1 MNSVLALMAVVN
13 FFHLFATVAWIGGMT
28 TNMFILLPSAKTALD
43 PPSMGKLM
51 GAVMK
56 RFRVLV
62 YTSIVVLVITGAV
75 ITRFDVSYP
84 GFFQLGSI
92 WSIMAL
98 IKHII
103 IVIMIIIVIIAFE
116 GIGKKAAKLAAKGPS
131 PEVAAIQKKQ
141 IGIASFGFILG
152 IIVLV
157 LTAIMTAVSF
167 TT

>member
-1 MNSVLALMAVVN
+1 MDSILALMAVAN

-28 TNMFILLPSAKTALD
+28 TNMIILLPSAKSALD

-62 YTSIVVLVITGAV
+62 YTSIVVLAITGTV
-75 ITRFDVSYP
+75 ITRFNRSYT
-84 GFFQLGSI
+84 GLFQFGDL
-92 WSIMAL
+92 WSKMAL

-131 PEVAAIQKKQ
+131 PEIAAIQKKQ
-141 IGIASFGFILG
+141 IGLASFGFILG
-152 IIVLV
+152 IIVLA
-157 LTAIMTAVSF
+157 LTAIMSAVSF
-167 TT
+167 TY